1 MSEVSE
7 KRNGFSGLQV
17 FLMIIAVIILT
28 VGITSWVFF
37 ADIFA
42 TEFKP
47 VTLTSQEEQVLDQK
61 LDQLGVQSTTGD
73 KRISTRLAPEA
84 YSEANADRE
93 VVFSEKEVNGILAKN
108 TDLANKVAIDLSDD
122 LMSAKVL
129 IPLDEEMPFLGG
141 KTLKVTA
148 GLGLSY
154 VDNKPVVIV
163 KGVSIWGVPVPS
175 AYMGE
180 LKNVDLVKQ
189 FGDSG
194 FWKSFADGLE
204 DLKVEEGSI
213 VIKVKP

>member
-1 MSEVSE
+1 MSEASV
-7 KRNGFSGLQV
+7 KGNGFSGIQV
-17 FLMIIAVIILT
+17 FLMIIAAILLT
-28 VGITSWVFF
+28 VGITSWVLFT
-37 ADIFA
+37 DIFA

-61 LDQLGVQSTTGD
+61 LSQLGVQSKTSDTQVN
-73 KRISTRLAPEA
+73 TPLTPEA
-84 YSEANADRE
+84 YNEADAHRV

-154 VDNKPVVIV
+154 VENKPVVII

-204 DLKVEEGSI
+204 DLNVEEGTI
-213 VIKVKP
+213 VIVVKP